1 MVKGRARARLAAM
14 LIALAARIVP
24 GADAGAA
31 LFAEMVAGA
40 LGRVRRWQPDHNG
53 MLR

>member
-1 MVKGRARARLAAM
+1 MSEVGVLGDPTTANAE
-14 LIALAARIVP
+14 
-24 GADAGAA
+24 AGAQ

-40 LGRVRRWQPDHNG
+40 LGRITRWAPDHNG